1 MAEEL
6 SFNNILS
13 EGEIESLFLEE
24 ADDPQPADTET
35 GDKGGKKPDEET
47 EETTEVDVDALFT
60 EEPESVGSGKDNK
73 GQEETSSDK
82 GGTSPNF
89 YSSIAKALSEEGVFP
104 DLDETKLSEIKG
116 PEEFRNLVEEQ
127 IKSNFDERQKRIDEA
142 LSLNIEPSEIKRY
155 EDTINYL
162 NNLKEEDL
170 TDEGEKGEKLRKNLI
185 YQDFRN
191 NGYTHERA
199 LREVEKSFNG
209 GTDVE
214 DAKEALRSNKAHF
227 KKSYDDLIEETRKE
241 EEKELKDRKEQAEK
255 LKNSIFNDKN
265 VFGEITLD
273 KGTRQRIYDSIAK
286 PVFKDPDTGEV
297 LTAIQ
302 KYESENRTDF
312 LKYVGFFYTMTD
324 GFKNIDNL
332 VKDKVRKEKRKGLSE
347 LEHTLNNTAR
357 TPGGSLNFASGVNDS
372 DSYLGKGWDLD
383 V

>member
-6 SFNNILS
+6 SIDNILT
-13 EGEIESLFLEE
+13 EGEIEDLFLEE
-24 ADDPQPADTET
+24 TEPPQPDNDDT
-35 GDKGGKKPDEET
+35 GDKGGEKPKEKD
-47 EETTEVDVDALFT
+47 ETTEVNVDTLFT
-60 EEPESVGSGKDNK
+60 DEPESVGSGDDKK
-73 GQEETSSDK
+73 EQEGTPSDK

-104 DLDETKLSEIKG
+104 DLDETKLSEIKS
-116 PEEFRNLVEEQ
+116 PDDFKNLVEEQ
-127 IKSNFDERQKRIDEA
+127 IKSNLDERQKRIDEA
-142 LSLNIEPSEIKRY
+142 LSLDIEPSEIKRH

-170 TDEGEKGEKLRKNLI
+170 LDEGEKGERLRKNLI

-191 NGYTHERA
+191 NGYDHERA
-199 LREVEKSFNG
+199 LREVTKSFNG

-214 DAKEALRSNKAHF
+214 DAKEALKSNKAFF
-227 KKSYDDLIEETRKE
+227 KKSYDTLIEDARKEKE
-241 EEKELKDRKEQAEK
+241 EEIKERKEQAEK

-265 VFGEITLD
+265 VFGDIALD
-273 KGTRQRIYDSIAK
+273 KNTRQRVYDSIAK
-286 PVFKDPDTGEV
+286 PVFKDPETGEL

-324 GFKNIDNL
+324 GFKNLDNL
-332 VKDKVRKEKRKGLSE
+332 VKDKVRKEKKKGLSE

>member
-1 MAEEL
+1 MEEEL
-6 SFNNILS
+6 SLDNILTK
-13 EGEIESLFLEE
+13 GEIDNLFLEE
-24 ADDPQPADTET
+24 AEDPQPEDTD
-35 GDKGGKKPDEET
+35 GKGGKQPKENN
-47 EETTEVDVDALFT
+47 ETTEVNVDTLFT
-60 EEPESVGSGKDNK
+60 DDEPESVGSGDNDNK
-73 GQEETSSDK
+73 GKEGTPSE

-104 DLDETKLSEIKG
+104 DLDDNKLSEIKG
-116 PEEFRNLVEEQ
+116 AEEFRNLIEQ
-127 IKSNFDERQKRIDEA
+127 QIQSGLDERQKRVDEA
-142 LSLNIEPSEIKRY
+142 LRLEIEPSEIKRH

-170 TDEGEKGEKLRKNLI
+170 LDEGEKGERLRKNLI

-191 NGYTHERA
+191 NGYDHERA
-199 LREVEKSFNG
+199 LREVNKSFNG

-214 DAKEALRSNKAHF
+214 DAKEALKSNRTFF
-227 KKSYDDLIEETRKE
+227 KKSYDSLIEEARKE
-241 EEKELKDRKEQAEK
+241 REAEAKERQEQAEK

-265 VFGEITLD
+265 VFGDITLD
-273 KGTRQRIYDSIAK
+273 KSTRQRVYDSISK
-286 PVFKDPDTGEV
+286 PVFKDPETGEL

-324 GFKNIDNL
+324 GFKNLDNL
-332 VKDKVRKEKRKGLSE
+332 VKDKVRKEKKKGLTE

>member
-6 SFNNILS
+6 SFDNILS

-24 ADDPQPADTET
+24 TQDPQPDNDTGE
-35 GDKGGKKPDEET
+35 KGGEKPKET
-47 EETTEVDVDALFT
+47 DETTEVDVDTLFT
-60 EEPESVGSGKDNK
+60 DGPESVGSGKDNK
-73 GQEETSSDK
+73 EQEGTPSDK
-82 GGTSPNF
+82 GSTSPNF

-104 DLDETKLSEIKG
+104 DLDETKLSEIKS
-116 PEEFRNLVEEQ
+116 PDDFRNLVEEQ
-127 IKSNFDERQKRIDEA
+127 IKSNLDERQKRIDEA
-142 LSLNIEPSEIKRY
+142 LALNIEPSEIKRY

-162 NNLKEEDL
+162 NSLKEEDIL
-170 TDEGEKGEKLRKNLI
+170 DEGEKGEKLRKNLI

-191 NGYTHERA
+191 NGYDHERA
-199 LREVEKSFNG
+199 LREVNKSFNG

-214 DAKEALRSNKAHF
+214 DAKEALKSNRVHF
-227 KKSYDDLIEETRKE
+227 KKSYDALIEDARKE
-241 EEKELKDRKEQAEK
+241 REEEVKERKEQAEK
-255 LKNSIFNDKN
+255 LKSSIFNDKN
-265 VFGEITLD
+265 VFGDIVLD
-273 KGTRQRIYDSIAK
+273 KNTRQRVYDSIAK
-286 PVFKDPDTGEV
+286 PVFKDPETGEL

-324 GFKNIDNL
+324 GFKNLDNL
-332 VKDKVRKEKRKGLSE
+332 VKDKVRKEKKKGLIE

-357 TPGGSLNFASGVNDS
+357 TPGGSLNFAGGVNDS